1 MWASTSIYSPEEK
14 GKKYIN
20 WFLKYM
26 YYSTMYMLP
35 TSVYISDKKKN
46 IIEDVLKYSKSAW
59 LALPQINK

>member
-26 YYSTMYMLP
+26 YYSTMYMLR
-35 TSVYISDKKKN
+35 TSVYISDLKK
-46 IIEDVLKYSKSAW
+46 ILLKMF
-59 LALPQINK
+59 